1 MRRAGRNP
9 TCPVNVAVETVC
21 DRWSLL
27 IVRDIVFY
35 GKRTF
40 SEFMASEESIT
51 TSVLADRL
59 VSLVGAGILIRRR
72 ALEDRRRETYTLTE
86 KGLAFIPLLVDLA
99 NWGLTYSDQIRA
111 NPLWVEKAE
120 NDHAGLCQMIRDTVR
135 QGGSVYYGQ
144 PSVVEQLAAES

>member
-1 MRRAGRNP
+1 MRRVGRNP
-9 TCPVNVAVETVC
+9 SCPVNVAVETFC

-40 SEFMASEESIT
+40 GEFMASEESIT

-59 VSLVGAGILIRRR
+59 AGLVAAGVLTRRQ

-86 KGLAFIPLLVDLA
+86 KGLALIPVLVDLA
-99 NWGLTYSDQIRA
+99 NWGLTYSGHIRA

-120 NDHAGLCQMIRDTVR
+120 NDHAGLCRMVRDTVR
-135 QGGSVYYGQ
+135 RGGSVYYGE
-144 PSVVEQLAAES
+144 PSVLEQLAAGS